1 MLITSHST
9 VSLTWHQ
16 VCWVF
21 CGIPATPLEIAAG
34 YAFGF
39 GWGFVVDSIG
49 KWCGGLISFLAG
61 RHCLRDLVARWL
73 DGGGS
78 PGGFG
83 SLLSAVDRV
92 LNSRGA
98 DSRESFQLL
107 LLIELACKCVAV
119 TT

>member
-1 MLITSHST
+1 M
-9 VSLTWHQ
+9 
-16 VCWVF
+16 
-21 CGIPATPLEIAAG
+21 
-34 YAFGF
+34 
-39 GWGFVVDSIG
+39 VDSIG
-49 KWCGGLISFLAG
+49 KWCGGLVSFLAG

-107 LLIELACKCVAV
+107 LLIELACKCWNFTIVMAASRCTRPILFV
-119 TT
+119 SLVGL

>member
-1 MLITSHST
+1 
-9 VSLTWHQ
+9 
-16 VCWVF
+16 
-21 CGIPATPLEIAAG
+21 
-34 YAFGF
+34 
-39 GWGFVVDSIG
+39 VVDSVG

-92 LNSRGA
+92 LTSRGA

-107 LLIELACKCVAV
+107 LLIELACKSWDFSIVMTASRRTSYV
-119 TT
+119 FFFSR